1 MKILSRSKYIR
12 LCSNLYIFSIFG
24 TIVNMIPE
32 DFKSYFTSLGEESKR
47 RLIDEL
53 LELCDSSKG
62 FAKGE
67 ERSPVHC
74 PRCKSVE
81 NRPDGYLKEVRRYCC
96 TSCGKY
102 CSETTI
108 KFWYNIKKKS
118 ELKNY
123 LYHMLQ
129 GHSIR
134 KCARECDISIQT
146 SFNWRHKILNA
157 FEHLQPNQYSGI
169 IESDENH
176 VRESHKGSRKMTRT
190 PRKRGISKDQIGIV
204 ASCDR
209 KGNKGLKVVGRGRMT
224 KSEVKKLLDE
234 RKSEGSVLFSDEHP
248 RYKAFAKEKG
258 IVQKTHKSSLGKRV
272 TEGIY
277 HVQNVNNLHQ
287 RSKKFLEKLNRVS
300 TKYLQNYLNWFL
312 VLGKVKNSRQRMQ
325 ELGLI
330 LFTAVHPIE
339 NYIQIISVKYLY

>member
-1 MKILSRSKYIR
+1 
-12 LCSNLYIFSIFG
+12 
-24 TIVNMIPE
+24 MIPE
-32 DFKSYFTSLGEESKR
+32 DFKSYFTTLGEESKR

-53 LELCDSSKG
+53 LELSDSSKD

-67 ERSPVHC
+67 ERSPVNC

-81 NRPDGYLKEVRRYCC
+81 NRPNGYLKGVRRYCC

-102 CSETTI
+102 YSETTN

-146 SFNWRHKILNA
+146 SFNWRHKILSA
-157 FEHLQPNQYSGI
+157 FDHLQPSQYSGI
-169 IESDENH
+169 IESDEMYI
-176 VRESHKGSRKMTRT
+176 RESQKGSRKMDRA
-190 PRKRGISKDQIGIV
+190 PRKRGGGSKRGISKDQIGIV
-204 ASCDR
+204 ATCDR

-234 RKSEGSVLFSDEHP
+234 RISQESVLCTDEHP
-248 RYKAFAKEKG
+248 SYKAFAKEKG
-258 IVQKTHKSSLGKRV
+258 IVHKTHKSSLGKRV
-272 TEGIY
+272 TDGIY

-287 RSKKFLEKLNRVS
+287 RSKKFLEKFNGVS

-312 VLGKVKNSRQRMQ
+312 VLEKVKNSRQRMQ

-339 NYIQIISVKYLY
+339 NYIQISSGEYLF